1 MQDVIVIFPHHILR
15 AGLSRNE
22 LLVLSC
28 LLSFRNGDEQVCP
41 SRATIAEHT
50 GINVRQVN
58 RAVKSLAQKGM
69 ITMETQAGV
78 RTVYTFTWV
87 DNYTVQVI
95 GSHATAPRQNE
106 PDRLTAHA
114 IHPPKHRQK
123 CRNMRSGLPQPSRTQ
138 LWWRMKRCV
147 AQVNT
152 WRQKCL

>member
-1 MQDVIVIFPHHILR
+1 MQNTVAIFPHHMLR

-28 LLSFRNGDEQVCP
+28 LLSYRNGGEQVCP
-41 SRATIAEHT
+41 SRATIARDT
-50 GINVRQVN
+50 GIHVSHVH

-78 RTVYTFTWV
+78 RTVYTFPWV

-114 IHPPKHRQK
+114 IHPPKHRQN
-123 CRNMRSGLPQPSRTQ
+123 CRNMRSGLPQPSRAP
-138 LWWRMKRCV
+138 LWWQMKYCI
-147 AQVNT
+147 AQVN